1 LGERKSNRQERTVAI
16 DNELHIELGKF
27 NTFSIDMNEI
37 IDLGMRYALGKR
49 EFRRLI
55 AQVIELK
62 NKKED

>member
-1 LGERKSNRQERTVAI
+1 
-16 DNELHIELGKF
+16 
-27 NTFSIDMNEI
+27 MNEV

-49 EFRRLI
+49 EFRRLM